1 MQHHQKNNFK
11 SAEKLLKNYID
22 SFPENYKPYFEL
34 GKLYEK
40 MGEFQKAKEQYE
52 IVSLIEPNYND
63 LTLAKIETKFGE
75 FDLAVN
81 KLKRLYDNPKKTYQK
96 YYILRELADI
106 YKVTGK
112 LKKSIEF
119 SEKANEL
126 VPS

>member
-1 MQHHQKNNFK
+1 M
-11 SAEKLLKNYID
+11 
-22 SFPENYKPYFEL
+22 
-34 GKLYEK
+34 
-40 MGEFQKAKEQYE
+40 
-52 IVSLIEPNYND
+52 
-63 LTLAKIETKFGE
+63 AKIETKFGE